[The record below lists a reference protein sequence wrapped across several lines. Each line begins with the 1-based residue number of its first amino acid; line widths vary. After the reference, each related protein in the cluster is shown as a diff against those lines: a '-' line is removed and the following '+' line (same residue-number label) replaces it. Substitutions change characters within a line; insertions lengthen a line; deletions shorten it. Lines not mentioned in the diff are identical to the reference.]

1 MSEDN
6 AMGRVPVKFKA
17 SWGVYVTG
25 DIAGFEL
32 GLAKQLVAAGVA
44 TDDLEADVGAA
55 APGAGEAL
63 VAMIVAEK
71 DAKIAELEAA
81 LESALTAAAKAKP
94 GKADAGAGAPP
105 QQGAAGAS
113 A

>member
-1 MSEDN
+1 MSADN
-6 AMGRVPVKFKA
+6 AMGLVPVKFKT

-25 DIAGFEL
+25 DIAGFDVA
-32 GLAKQLVAAGVA
+32 LAKQLVVAGVA
-44 TDDLEADVGAA
+44 TDDLDADVGAA

-63 VAMIVAEK
+63 VATIVAEK

-94 GKADAGAGAPP
+94 GKADGAGAPP
-105 QQGAAGAS
+105 QQGGGA
-113 A
+113 